1 MRKKLY
7 TLKKDLK
14 RACIISTRK
23 RTNLFII
30 GEQKCGT
37 TSLFKLLSRNAQI
50 LPASIKECNYFNT
63 NKLNADKG
71 FRNYHRE
78 FKQLLYKKYLY
89 QLDATPDYFSDEKTA
104 GIIHDY
110 NPCAKIIIML
120 RNPVARFISA
130 YNFYFSNIVDDLEG
144 AYRNYFQYSEK
155 GKAKYAFLQENP
167 ALTIEQFLNFELN
180 GKSPLLALQRGH
192 YFEHIANWEKYFDK
206 KNTCILYFEN
216 LISAKNSEA
225 EILKLEEFLSL
236 PLEKEFPKQN
246 SSLKKIVVPEE
257 VILKLEKYYSVELNH
272 LNMLI
277 PKKNILIRE
286 TYINE
291 QG

>member
-1 MRKKLY
+1 MRQKLY
-7 TLKKDLK
+7 KLKKDLK

-63 NKLNADKG
+63 HKLNADKG

-89 QLDATPDYFSDEKTA
+89 QLDATPDYLSDEKTA
-104 GIIHDY
+104 GIIHAY
-110 NPCAKIIIML
+110 NPRAKIIIML
-120 RNPVARFISA
+120 RNPVARFVSA
-130 YNFYFSNIVDDLEG
+130 YNFYFSNIVDDLET
-144 AYRNYFQYSEK
+144 AYRNYFQFSEK
-155 GKAKYAFLQENP
+155 GKSKYTYLKENP
-167 ALTIEQFLNFELN
+167 DLTIEQFLDAELT
-180 GKSPLLALQRGH
+180 GKSPIHALQRGH

-206 KNTCILYFEN
+206 KNTSILYFEN

-236 PLEKEFPKQN
+236 PLDKKFPRQN
-246 SSLKKIVVPEE
+246 SSLKKTIVPEE
-257 VILKLEKYYSVELNH
+257 VILKLEKYYQSELSRNP
-272 LNMLI
+272 I
-277 PKKNILIRE
+277 WSKEKKQYMKII
-286 TYINE
+286 
-291 QG
+291 